1 MKKTKKN
8 AIRMSR
14 SDMILYTII
23 GIIMTLLC
31 MIILYPLI
39 FVVSSSFSAG
49 TAVTAGKV
57 ILWPVEPTVQGYK
70 IVFAYKA
77 VWKGY
82 VNTIFIT
89 VVATAIN
96 VILTTLVAYP
106 LSRRKLQGKRFYMT
120 LFMIPMFFSGG
131 LIPSY
136 ILISNLG
143 LVGSQWAII
152 LSGAISI
159 YNMVIMR
166 TFFQNSIPDELFE
179 AAKIDGITDIGYLLK
194 IVLPLSKAVFSV
206 IILYYAVAHWNSYF
220 NSMLYLRDREL
231 WPLQLVLRD
240 ILAGASKI
248 DLSQIEDP
256 ELLKAMIGTTDV
268 MKYSLIVISSV
279 PVIIAYPFVQKY
291 FEKGVMIGA
300 VKG

>member
-1 MKKTKKN
+1 
-8 AIRMSR
+8 MSR